1 MEEGEIVVEDYDS
14 EDDTTDEDL
23 EGPCILLSK
32 EEKKRIRSPWRNT
45 LIVKLLGR
53 SIGYTYLCNRVKQLW
68 SLTGAFQA
76 VDLDNDFYCFRF
88 SNESDFN
95 HVLLRGPWVI
105 ANHYLT
111 VRRWTP
117 CFRPEEA
124 TINSVAAW
132 IRFPGMPLEYYDN
145 DILKRMGNL
154 LGQTLMID
162 KNTLIASRGK
172 YARLCV
178 ELDLTKPLVPRLHI
192 GERWQKVEYEGLGMV
207 CFHCGC
213 FGHSKEQC
221 LETKGNEAVSEVEKN
236 DDNMEEAG
244 NPVALS
250 QSTEKFGPWMIA
262 SKRTRKPRHDS
273 FSKPKQHNGKKGD
286 ENQGNNLTG
295 SRYDVLVEDLD
306 KDEGKDRV
314 PSSVEPSKQKF
325 ITEKSKHRG
334 GMADFIGL
342 KKGLQASVV
351 VSNKTTLKRNGGD
364 KASSSVQAVVVAS
377 SADKPTTM
385 RDNKVARQADAP
397 SGQDDTAPLGPNHL
411 STDNKDDYGHGDIE
425 KPPDIFQINLK
436 PPG

>member
-1 MEEGEIVVEDYDS
+1 MAEESSGEPPVIFIDEDMTERERGSKRDRKALEEITNTGYTNLSKQEPLKNAAASVIKESYRSKLLNQGSVFLDAQMEEGEIVVEDYDS

-32 EEKKRIRSPWRNT
+32 EEN
-45 LIVKLLGR
+45 
-53 SIGYTYLCNRVKQLW
+53 KQ
-68 SLTGAFQA
+68 SSNYGQA

-95 HVLLRGPWVI
+95 HVLLGGPWVI

-111 VRRWTP
+111 VRRWNP

-132 IRFPGMPLEYYDN
+132 IRFPGMLLEYYDN

-192 GERWQKVEYEGLGMV
+192 GGRWQKVEYEGLGMV

-236 DDNMEEAG
+236 DDNMEVAG
-244 NPVALS
+244 NPVALG

-262 SKRTRKPRHDS
+262 SKRIRKPRQDS

-286 ENQGNNLTG
+286 ENQGNNITG
-295 SRYDVLVEDLD
+295 SRYAVLVEDLD

-314 PSSVEPSKQKF
+314 PSF
-325 ITEKSKHRG
+325 
-334 GMADFIGL
+334 
-342 KKGLQASVV
+342 
-351 VSNKTTLKRNGGD
+351 
-364 KASSSVQAVVVAS
+364 
-377 SADKPTTM
+377 
-385 RDNKVARQADAP
+385 
-397 SGQDDTAPLGPNHL
+397 SGT
-411 STDNKDDYGHGDIE
+411 K
-425 KPPDIFQINLK
+425 
-436 PPG
+436 